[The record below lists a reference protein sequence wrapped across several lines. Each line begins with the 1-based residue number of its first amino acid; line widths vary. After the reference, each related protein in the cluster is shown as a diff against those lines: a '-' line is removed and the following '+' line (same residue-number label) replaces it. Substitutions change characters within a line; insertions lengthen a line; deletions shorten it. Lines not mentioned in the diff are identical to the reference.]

1 MSNFIIVLIHINRYD
16 VNLKFMIFI
25 STSTRCELYKHMMLT
40 APYFLECRIKKF
52 CLDKEINII
61 NIVKM
66 QQSIIFQIVSVI
78 NRNREGFHFNSFV
91 HQELV
96 SRT

>member
-1 MSNFIIVLIHINRYD
+1 
-16 VNLKFMIFI
+16 MIFI